1 MFAKHCATRLR
12 PSASESATERLDG
25 AVREL
30 FKIASFARSTIH
42 KDLRVQVLRQM
53 YRGREIRLWK
63 GAAAGTAMPPKND
76 RCSGV
81 VGVRKP
87 SDYTF

>member
-30 FKIASFARSTIH
+30 LQIASFARSTIH
-42 KDLRVQVLRQM
+42 KELASSGITPNVQGPRDQALEGSGCWNS
-53 YRGREIRLWK
+53 Y
-63 GAAAGTAMPPKND
+63 APK
-76 RCSGV
+76 
-81 VGVRKP
+81 K
-87 SDYTF
+87 